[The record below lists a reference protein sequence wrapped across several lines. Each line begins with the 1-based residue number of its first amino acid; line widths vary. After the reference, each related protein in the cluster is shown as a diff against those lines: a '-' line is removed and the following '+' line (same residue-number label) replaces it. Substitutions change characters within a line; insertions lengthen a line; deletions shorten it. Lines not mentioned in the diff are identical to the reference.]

1 MHTWTYRYTASL
13 PDCNLYILRHI
24 TTTRK
29 LPRRRV
35 LSAWLAV
42 GANNTG
48 RLDSGVPDQMH
59 PTAGEEL
66 RLKACFADGH
76 AVLEIRLLR
85 TKKEPRY
92 EYTA

>member
-1 MHTWTYRYTASL
+1 MHTWTYRYTVSL
-13 PDCNLYILRHI
+13 PDCNLYILRNI

-35 LSAWLAV
+35 LTAWLAV
-42 GANNTG
+42 GAINTG

-66 RLKACFADGH
+66 RLKACFADGR
-76 AVLEIRLLR
+76 AVVETRLLHTQR
-85 TKKEPRY
+85 EPRS

>member
-1 MHTWTYRYTASL
+1 MWTYRYAASL
-13 PDCNLYILRHI
+13 PDCNLYALRNI

-29 LPRRRV
+29 LPRPRV
-35 LSAWLAV
+35 LIAWLAV
-42 GANNTG
+42 RAGNTG
-48 RLDSGVPDQMH
+48 RLDSGFPDQTH
-59 PTAGEEL
+59 PAAGEEL